1 MIALRSNY
9 VRRVLCI
16 LNDIFYEIINNHAF
30 IYLAVDETRKALDE
44 LEARGRP
51 KRDTDPEDMERRL
64 AVLKNSAARFAKM
77 RESVNAIMTK
87 VKTKLKAVRK
97 EITG

>member
-1 MIALRSNY
+1 MIHCINY
-9 VRRVLCI
+9 VSTVLEYSTSKIRKFPHCV
-16 LNDIFYEIINNHAF
+16 
-30 IYLAVDETRKALDE
+30 YLAVDETRKALDE

-77 RESVNAIMTK
+77 RESVNTIMTK

-97 EITG
+97 EISG